1 MATAPVYYSDKL
13 VKEFI
18 DKEFAGKTGDALYQA
33 VANEAVNRGVSAE
46 QLGRVLGFD
55 TAAVNQYATNI
66 GKPLVAEAKVLDT
79 VIDNAYNQQF
89 GRDAT
94 EAEKANAKTYLTTG
108 GNSLAGTGALN
119 YSTEG
124 YNYDTQSIIS
134 GYRSALGRN
143 PEGSSRQAAGHDCC
157 RVVHDIPAFGSDCC
171 RR

>member
-1 MATAPVYYSDKL
+1 MATAPVYYSDQL

-55 TAAVNQYATNI
+55 TSAVNQYATNI

-94 EAEKANAKTYLTTG
+94 EAE
-108 GNSLAGTGALN
+108 
-119 YSTEG
+119 
-124 YNYDTQSIIS
+124 
-134 GYRSALGRN
+134 
-143 PEGSSRQAAGHDCC
+143 
-157 RVVHDIPAFGSDCC
+157 
-171 RR
+171 